1 MNPKSKTLI
10 TAVLLGA
17 LALAAFYYL
26 RDDQETESF
35 DIGMVTFAGYAPL
48 YLAKEKGFFGD
59 LDVELHRIDEV
70 GSIRA
75 GISSGELEAY
85 LATPDIALDTNNRPL
100 GKAVWAIDESAGG
113 DGVVVSGEIA
123 DLKDLRGKTVGHEPG
138 LPPSFILLYL
148 LHRNEIS
155 ASEVSFKDLSTQDAN
170 SAFVSKAVD
179 AAALYEPFL
188 SSAAKNREGSK
199 VVISSADTPGMIVD
213 LIFVRDDQL
222 AENKANVEKVIVGW
236 RKAMEFIRSNPDE
249 ANEIMAKSFN
259 LPVDEFKDIVS
270 GIKWLDL
277 EENKTLF
284 GVDGA
289 DGPLYD
295 SFDVVRDVLKRHR
308 EDVYDAKRDDHLTR
322 EMISDQQ

>member
-1 MNPKSKTLI
+1 MNSKSKLAI
-10 TAVLLGA
+10 AVVLLGA
-17 LALAAFYYL
+17 VALAAFYYT
-26 RDDQETESF
+26 RDEQKAESF

-70 GSIRA
+70 ASIRA
-75 GISSGELEAY
+75 GISNGELEAY

-113 DGVVVSGEIA
+113 DGVVVSGDIA
-123 DLKDLRGKTVGHEPG
+123 DLKDLRGKAVGHEPG

-148 LHRNEIS
+148 LHQNGIS

-222 AENKANVEKVIVGW
+222 AENKRSVEKVITGW
-236 RKAMEFIRSNPDE
+236 RKAIAFIKSNPDE
-249 ANEIMAKSFN
+249 ANSIMAKSFD
-259 LPVDEFKDIVS
+259 LPADEFKDIVS

-277 EENKTLF
+277 EENKYLF
-284 GVDGA
+284 GDASA
-289 DGPLYD
+289 DGPLYE

-308 EDVYDAKRDDHLTR
+308 KDVFDAKRDDHLTR
-322 EMISDQQ
+322 EMISEQE